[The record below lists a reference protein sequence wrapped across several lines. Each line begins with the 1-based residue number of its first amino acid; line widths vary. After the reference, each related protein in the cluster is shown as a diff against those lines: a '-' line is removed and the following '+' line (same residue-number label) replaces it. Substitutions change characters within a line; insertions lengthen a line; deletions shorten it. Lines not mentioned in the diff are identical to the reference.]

1 MKIVTITGH
10 KNTNKDFI
18 AEKLAENSDVEFI
31 QPYVDAELPKG
42 VEPEEFGK
50 YQLWHDD
57 KWYAFD
63 IAHGYDSCGYLA
75 RIARTS
81 DKFSEEDQ
89 EKEIQRAIDEIVK
102 LNINGMY
109 TKVERSY

>member
-1 MKIVTITGH
+1 MDESIKVYALTTID
-10 KNTNKDFI
+10 NPFDPFDDF
-18 AEKLAENSDVEFI
+18 
-31 QPYVDAELPKG
+31 
-42 VEPEEFGK
+42 
-50 YQLWHDD
+50 D

-89 EKEIQRAIDEIVK
+89 EREIQRAIDEIVK

-109 TKVERSY
+109 TKVARSD

>member
-1 MKIVTITGH
+1 MDEPIKVYALTTID
-10 KNTNKDFI
+10 NPFDPFDDF
-18 AEKLAENSDVEFI
+18 
-31 QPYVDAELPKG
+31 
-42 VEPEEFGK
+42 
-50 YQLWHDD
+50 D

-89 EKEIQRAIDEIVK
+89 EREIQRAIDEIVK

-109 TKVERSY
+109 KKVARSD

>member
-1 MKIVTITGH
+1 MDEPIKVYALTTID
-10 KNTNKDFI
+10 NPFDPFDDF
-18 AEKLAENSDVEFI
+18 
-31 QPYVDAELPKG
+31 
-42 VEPEEFGK
+42 
-50 YQLWHDD
+50 D

-89 EKEIQRAIDEIVK
+89 EREIQRAIDEIVK

-109 TKVERSY
+109 TKVARSD

>member
-1 MKIVTITGH
+1 MSEQTKVYALTTID
-10 KNTNKDFI
+10 NPFDPFDDF
-18 AEKLAENSDVEFI
+18 
-31 QPYVDAELPKG
+31 
-42 VEPEEFGK
+42 
-50 YQLWHDD
+50 D

-89 EKEIQRAIDEIVK
+89 EREIQRAIDEIVK

-109 TKVERSY
+109 TKVARSD

>member
-1 MKIVTITGH
+1 MDEQTTVYALTTID
-10 KNTNKDFI
+10 NPFDPFDDF
-18 AEKLAENSDVEFI
+18 
-31 QPYVDAELPKG
+31 
-42 VEPEEFGK
+42 
-50 YQLWHDD
+50 D

-75 RIARTS
+75 RVARTS

-109 TKVERSY
+109 KKVSRTY

>member
-1 MKIVTITGH
+1 MDEQTTVYALTTID
-10 KNTNKDFI
+10 NPFDPFDDF
-18 AEKLAENSDVEFI
+18 
-31 QPYVDAELPKG
+31 
-42 VEPEEFGK
+42 
-50 YQLWHDD
+50 D

-75 RIARTS
+75 RVAKTS

-109 TKVERSY
+109 KKVSRTY

>member
-1 MKIVTITGH
+1 MDEQTTVYALTTID
-10 KNTNKDFI
+10 NPFDPFDDF
-18 AEKLAENSDVEFI
+18 
-31 QPYVDAELPKG
+31 
-42 VEPEEFGK
+42 
-50 YQLWHDD
+50 D

-63 IAHGYDSCGYLA
+63 ISHGYDSCGYLA
-75 RIARTS
+75 RVARTS

-109 TKVERSY
+109 KKVSRTY

>member
-1 MKIVTITGH
+1 MSEQTTVYALTTID
-10 KNTNKDFI
+10 NPFDPFDDF
-18 AEKLAENSDVEFI
+18 
-31 QPYVDAELPKG
+31 
-42 VEPEEFGK
+42 
-50 YQLWHDD
+50 D

-81 DKFSEEDQ
+81 DKFSDEDQ
-89 EKEIQRAIDEIVK
+89 EREIQRAIDEIVR

-109 TKVERSY
+109 TKVARADEN

>member
-1 MKIVTITGH
+1 MDEQTTVYALTTID
-10 KNTNKDFI
+10 NPFDPFDDF
-18 AEKLAENSDVEFI
+18 
-31 QPYVDAELPKG
+31 
-42 VEPEEFGK
+42 
-50 YQLWHDD
+50 D

-75 RIARTS
+75 RVARTS

-102 LNINGMY
+102 LNVNGMY
-109 TKVERSY
+109 KKVSRTY